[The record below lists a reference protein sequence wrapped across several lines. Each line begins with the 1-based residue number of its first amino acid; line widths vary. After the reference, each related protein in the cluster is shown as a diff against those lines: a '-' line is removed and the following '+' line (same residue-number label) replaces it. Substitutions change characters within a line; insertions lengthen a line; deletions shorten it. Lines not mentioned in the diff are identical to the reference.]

1 MVSIFDLPKK
11 FLLNGVIIFSDEAER
26 VKHECELP
34 TMAVVR
40 REVGNKRSFRFES
53 KRFDI
58 ELEVRGPYQVKFSER
73 DKYHQC
79 IVLMGKEGA
88 WWLGRCLAENITR
101 EGEKAFVHTFLENG
115 KTYVNCR
122 DSNSYGRFI
131 KVTECG
137 SGGCRGRIVILEGQ
151 KQSGWRGFLKDLQ
164 LLLDPEQK
172 DKPSV
177 SKVVNLENT

>member
-1 MVSIFDLPKK
+1 
-11 FLLNGVIIFSDEAER
+11 
-26 VKHECELP
+26 
-34 TMAVVR
+34 
-40 REVGNKRSFRFES
+40 
-53 KRFDI
+53 
-58 ELEVRGPYQVKFSER
+58 
-73 DKYHQC
+73 
-79 IVLMGKEGA
+79 
-88 WWLGRCLAENITR
+88 
-101 EGEKAFVHTFLENG
+101 VHTFLENG
-115 KTYVNCR
+115 KTYVNRR

-137 SGGCRGRIVILEGQ
+137 RGGRRGRIAILEGQ